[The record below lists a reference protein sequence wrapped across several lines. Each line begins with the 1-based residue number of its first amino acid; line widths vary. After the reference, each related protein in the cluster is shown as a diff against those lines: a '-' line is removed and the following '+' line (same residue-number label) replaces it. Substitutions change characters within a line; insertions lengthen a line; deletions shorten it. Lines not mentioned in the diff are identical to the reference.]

1 MNIIKQN
8 KKRQLVEEY
17 GPYMNKRYA
26 IYDTMGVMEVWFSDK
41 QKALSHW
48 EKYKNA
54 ETWAE
59 KRERYKQELLATI
72 ERGGPELDELPFI

>member
-8 KKRQLVEEY
+8 KRRQLVEEY

-26 IYDTMGVMEVWFSDK
+26 IYGSMGIMEVWFSDK